1 MIGALGRT
9 PCGRTVRVIP
19 TAWREIQAPHAGPT
33 GLAARDADCKR
44 TFRAALRQ
52 AEELA
57 QAADIVSYAVKPIS
71 PGNDQKYRA

>member
-1 MIGALGRT
+1 MARD
-9 PCGRTVRVIP
+9 PSAARR
-19 TAWREIQAPHAGPT
+19 PT

-71 PGNDQKYRA
+71 PGNDQKYRDSG